1 MRIKIDNT
9 QIVEISRAW
18 IETDPDSEQDQL
30 FVENSK
36 AVYRILPR
44 STNTLESL
52 AFFNTSVK
60 DCFNQLLRNGYLNN
74 TQVFIELWEEK

>member
-1 MRIKIDNT
+1 MRVKIDDT
-9 QIVEISRAW
+9 QIVEVSRAW

-36 AVYRILPR
+36 AVYRIL
-44 STNTLESL
+44 ESSS
-52 AFFNTSVK
+52 FFNTSVK
-60 DCFNQLLRNGYLNN
+60 DCFNQLLRNGYLND